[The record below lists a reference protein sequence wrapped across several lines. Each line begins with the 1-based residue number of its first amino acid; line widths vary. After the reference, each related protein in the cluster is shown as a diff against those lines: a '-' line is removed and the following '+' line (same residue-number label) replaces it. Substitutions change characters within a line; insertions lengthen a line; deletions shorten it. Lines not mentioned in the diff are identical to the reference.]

1 MEKKKVI
8 SKTVNRTGKSLVKK
22 ALVVNSRKQSSIN
35 AEQVKRLNEE
45 VKAKKEKVVQG
56 RKCQENLKPEK
67 NVKADTNKK
76 PDKKYEL
83 TVDMK
88 DMLKAGAHLGHKV
101 SKTHP
106 KARDY
111 IYTSKDGIE
120 ILDLT
125 SSIKEFEKACNFV
138 YNAKRNGKQVLMV
151 GTKRQAREVVKR
163 VAMDA
168 GAAYVTD
175 RWLGGTIT
183 NWEEIRKNIKKLKD
197 LRAGIEN
204 GTFTELTKKELSD
217 MQKEIGR
224 LERNVGGL
232 VNLDK
237 LFDILFV
244 VDAGFEKTAVRE
256 ARLRG
261 VSVVAMIDTDSNP
274 DKIDYPIPAND
285 DSVKSVNMVVEE
297 IGKAIKAA
305 GV

>member
-1 MEKKKVI
+1 MEKKKTI

-22 ALVVNSRKQSSIN
+22 ALVVNSRKQSKVSS
-35 AEQVKRLNEE
+35 EQVKKLNEE
-45 VKAKKEKVVQG
+45 VKAKKERAVKEVNKQVVG
-56 RKCQENLKPEK
+56 
-67 NVKADTNKK
+67 VKSKSTDETRK

-88 DMLKAGAHLGHKV
+88 DMLKAGSHLGHKV

-125 SSIKEFEKACNFV
+125 NSIKEFEKACNFI
-138 YNAKRNGKQVLMV
+138 YNARRNGKEILMV

-163 VAMDA
+163 VATDA
-168 GAAYVTD
+168 GVAYVTE
-175 RWLGGTIT
+175 RWLGGTVT
-183 NWEEIRKNIKKLKD
+183 NWEEIRKNIKRLKE
-197 LRAGIEN
+197 LRSGIEN
-204 GTFTELTKKELSD
+204 GSFTELTKKELSD
-217 MQKEIGR
+217 MNKEINR

-232 VNLDK
+232 TSLNK
-237 LFDILFV
+237 IFDVLFV
-244 VDAGFEKTAVRE
+244 VDAGFERTAVRE
-256 ARLRG
+256 AILRRIP
-261 VSVVAMIDTDSNP
+261 VVAMIDTDSNP
-274 DKIDYPIPAND
+274 DKVDYPIPAND

-297 IGKAIKAA
+297 IGKAIKSA